1 MDNKLNNFNNR
12 DKQNN
17 HRWFKSWI
25 DKVWTASLSQQIDN
39 KVPKVR
45 KPNKITYLY
54 TMIIYSPMS
63 VPPCYLFYYL
73 KIN

>member
-1 MDNKLNNFNNR
+1 MNKITFLVDLNYCLKCLDAAR
-12 DKQNN
+12 
-17 HRWFKSWI
+17 
-25 DKVWTASLSQQIDN
+25 LSQPIDN

-63 VPPCYLFYYL
+63 VPSCYLFYYL